1 MRSAFIE
8 ATSRGVVIACG
19 MLVLTA
25 VIVSVA
31 AMVGVVMNHSYSA
44 IPF

>member
-8 ATSRGVVIACG
+8 ATSRGVAIACG

-31 AMVGVVMNHSYSA
+31 AMVGVVMNPHG
-44 IPF
+44 P